1 MRLDNNLI
9 ACAEMGKGRRWFGR
23 HGNEQLV
30 LAAHPL
36 SCSICH
42 SVVDGLSSISR
53 AGKFICPQE
62 HELNQGAFYCQTVVV
77 AALERVGN

>member
-9 ACAEMGKGRRWFGR
+9 ACAEGEGGGFSR

-42 SVVDGLSSISR
+42 S
-53 AGKFICPQE
+53 
-62 HELNQGAFYCQTVVV
+62 
-77 AALERVGN
+77 AA